1 MMWLPGQHVGE
12 WLDSV
17 AAAAALAPEH
27 LSLYLLEI
35 YPNAPLKDEMARAR
49 CSQAPDEDAATMYLE
64 AMELLDNAGYEQYE
78 ISNVARPGRPS
89 RHNVKYWSDG
99 NWLGFGCGAHSTF
112 NGVRWKNLSST
123 QDYIDQVS
131 RGLSAATDTR
141 SLSPAER
148 LGDALFMGLRL
159 TAGVSLDVFR
169 VRYCVD
175 VWRRYGDAL
184 APFIQDGYLQKQG
197 DRLWLTRR
205 GMLLANEVMAVFV

>member
-1 MMWLPGQHVGE
+1 VGE

-17 AAAAALAPEH
+17 NEAAALAPEH
-27 LSLYLLEI
+27 LSLYLLEV
-35 YPNAPLKDEMARAR
+35 YPNAPLKDEMARAG
-49 CSQAPDEDAATMYLE
+49 CSQAADEDAAMMYLE
-64 AMELLDNAGYEQYE
+64 AMEKLDRAGYEQYE
-78 ISNVARPGRPS
+78 ISNVARSGRQS

-99 NWLGFGCGAHSTF
+99 NWLGFGCGAHSTC

-123 QDYIDQVS
+123 GDYIDRAS
-131 RGLSAATDTR
+131 RGLSAASETR
-141 SLSPAER
+141 RLSEAER

-159 TAGVSLDVFR
+159 TAGVSLDDFR
-169 VRYCVD
+169 VRYNVD

-184 APFIQDGYLQKQG
+184 APFIQEGHLQKRG